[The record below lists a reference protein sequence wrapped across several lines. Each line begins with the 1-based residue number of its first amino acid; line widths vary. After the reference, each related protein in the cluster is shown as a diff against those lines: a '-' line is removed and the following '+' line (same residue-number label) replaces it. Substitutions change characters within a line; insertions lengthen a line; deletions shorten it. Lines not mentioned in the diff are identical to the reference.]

1 MLLAGTHQI
10 INEVLTALSRD
21 LELKSSEVTTKP
33 MRYWGRILVKTKE
46 VTNFEVDVS
55 YVECMREEFN
65 TSALNSSPTLRWEHE
80 KEMPASEP
88 KVYRQLV
95 GKLSWIDR
103 ADLRCALEKA
113 R

>member
-10 INEVLTALSRD
+10 IKEVLSELSRD

-33 MRYWGRILVKTKE
+33 MRCLGRILVKTKE
-46 VTNFEVDVS
+46 VTNFEVEVS

-65 TSALNSSPTLRWEHE
+65 TSALHSSPPLRCEHE

-113 R
+113 